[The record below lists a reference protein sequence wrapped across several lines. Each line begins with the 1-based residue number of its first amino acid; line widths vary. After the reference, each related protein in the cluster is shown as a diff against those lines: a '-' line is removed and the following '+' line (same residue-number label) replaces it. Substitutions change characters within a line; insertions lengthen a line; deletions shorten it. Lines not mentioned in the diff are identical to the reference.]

1 MKLRLSADTLSAVL
15 DSIQAHIAVLDS
27 TGTILAVNGRWV
39 QFASENGLTQEN
51 AGIGLNYIAVCEAS
65 RGPNSDYSREVAA
78 SIRAILAGDAQGFE
92 IDYPC
97 HAPGQKRWFRLIA
110 SPITLDGGLGAVA
123 THINITDQAVAEELL
138 RKNRDKQLELAER
151 LRAEQEALSVART
164 IAQMGSWETDL
175 RTLEVRWTP
184 ETFGIF
190 EVNGK
195 GFEPTH
201 DAFLSFVHPDDRS
214 FVQRAFLESLGT
226 REVQSIDHRI
236 LLPDGRIKY
245 LTQRWKTV
253 VDESG
258 TPIRA
263 MGTCQDITE
272 REIASQRLRDSE
284 AKLRRSQ
291 EIFSTAERVA
301 SIGAVALDFRTGLWE
316 WSDEAYRIYGLDPD
330 QFTPS
335 LETFPSLIHPDDRDA
350 LLGAIPLA
358 RQGITPPPMEYRII
372 RPDGT
377 ERLLRREATLAR
389 GPGGEILG
397 IVGTLQDITDV
408 RANERERELLQER
421 IREGQRLEAI
431 GQMTGGI
438 AHDFNNLLTVILG
451 NAEVLGRNLPKASPL
466 QEMVDLTRLA
476 AGRGA
481 QLTNRL
487 LAFSRR
493 QTLAPKALDV
503 NALVQNMESIL
514 RRALGEGISFLYTGN
529 ESLWPCY
536 ADDSQLENALLNL
549 VVNAR
554 DAMPRGGRLTIEA
567 SNLCLRA
574 EDQVLDAS
582 GDAPASIPPGDYVK
596 IAVTDT
602 GCGMTEETRQH
613 AFEPFFTTKDV
624 GKGSGLG
631 LSMVYGFIRQSGGQV
646 EISSEIGVGT
656 SVILSLPRATGSVE
670 RDAGAAGESLIVGGT
685 EHILVVEDD
694 DLVRRQSVVNL
705 RSLGYRVTDARDGIE
720 ALELLKSGKTFDLL
734 FTDMVMPRGINGR
747 QLAEAAST
755 LCPDM
760 PVLYTSGYAEE
771 HITRESRPGIGLT
784 LLRKPYNAAD
794 LARKVRDIL
803 GFSRSRNGPGGP

>member
-15 DSIQAHIAVLDS
+15 DSIHAHIAVLDS
-27 TGTILAVNGRWV
+27 TGTIRAVNSRWV
-39 QFASENGLTQEN
+39 QFASENGLMHEN
-51 AGIGLNYIAVCEAS
+51 AGVGLNYIAVSEAS

-97 HAPGQKRWFRLIA
+97 HAPDQRRWFRLIA
-110 SPITLDGGLGAVA
+110 SPIALDGGLGAVA

-151 LRAEQEALSVART
+151 LRAEQDALSVART

-184 ETFGIF
+184 EMFGIF
-190 EVNGK
+190 EVDSND
-195 GFEPTH
+195 FVPTH
-201 DAFLSFVHPDDRS
+201 GAFLSFVHPNDRPS
-214 FVQRAFLESLGT
+214 VQRAFVESMGT
-226 REVQSIDHRI
+226 REIQSIDHRI
-236 LLPDGRIKY
+236 MLPDGRIKH
-245 LTQRWKTV
+245 LTERWKTV
-253 VDESG
+253 IDENG
-258 TPIRA
+258 TPVRA

-272 REIASQRLRDSE
+272 REVASQRLRDSE

-358 RQGITPPPMEYRII
+358 RRGITPPPMEYRIT
-372 RPDGT
+372 RPDGG

-389 GPGGEILG
+389 GPSGEILG
-397 IVGTLQDITDV
+397 IVGTLQDITDI
-408 RANERERELLQER
+408 RANERQRELLQER

-466 QEMVDLTRLA
+466 LEMIELTRLA
-476 AGRGA
+476 AERGA

-493 QTLAPKALDV
+493 QTLAPKALSV
-503 NALVQNMESIL
+503 NALVHNMEGLL
-514 RRALGEGISFLYTGN
+514 RRALGEEISFFYSCN
-529 ESLWPCY
+529 ESLWHIY
-536 ADDSQLENALLNL
+536 ADESQLENALLNL

-554 DAMPRGGRLTIEA
+554 DAMPHGGRLNIEA
-567 SNLCLRA
+567 TNLSLGA
-574 EDQVLDAS
+574 EDEVLETSAN
-582 GDAPASIPPGDYVK
+582 PPISIPSGDYVK

-602 GCGMTEETRQH
+602 GCGMTQETLQH
-613 AFEPFFTTKDV
+613 VFEPFFTTKDV

-646 EISSEIGVGT
+646 EIKSEVGVGT
-656 SVILSLPRATGSVE
+656 SVILGLPRAREFVE
-670 RDAGAAGESLIVGGT
+670 MDADAVGESMIVGGT

-734 FTDMVMPRGINGR
+734 FTDVVMPRGINGR

-755 LCPDM
+755 LCPNM

-771 HITRESRPGIGLT
+771 RLTRESRPAIGLV
-784 LLRKPYNAAD
+784 LLRKPYNTVD
-794 LARKVRDIL
+794 LARKVRDVL
-803 GFSRSRNGPGGP
+803 GFR